1 MTKITQ
7 LEWHAIRLEFESL
20 CRRIV
25 HDGRD
30 PQLVADAMMQ
40 SLARRVD
47 DLQRLW
53 DTAKGDEHAV

>member
-1 MTKITQ
+1 
-7 LEWHAIRLEFESL
+7 
-20 CRRIV
+20 
-25 HDGRD
+25 
-30 PQLVADAMMQ
+30 LVADAMMQ